1 MPFVRQALQLGR
13 VVDAIV
19 KCLLIDDSHL
29 PLGSSDLSKLA
40 LRNKAEMLGDIGV
53 LIEPDEP
60 DNDDLLGRRTVLRSV
75 RSVRNVHHRIQ
86 SKRVSL
92 SHKLAYQKERQA
104 IKQEK
109 RVVFAVRTL
118 MLLRRLDKS
127 SLQQMFSMTPVC
139 F

>member
-40 LRNKAEMLGDIGV
+40 LRNKTEMLGDIGV

-75 RSVRNVHHRIQ
+75 RSVRNVLHRIQ
-86 SKRVSL
+86 SKRGSRRDFWRRRKDSARSFRL
-92 SHKLAYQKERQA
+92 CRAFQRPYP
-104 IKQEK
+104 KQGEI
-109 RVVFAVRTL
+109 
-118 MLLRRLDKS
+118 S
-127 SLQQMFSMTPVC
+127 
-139 F
+139 